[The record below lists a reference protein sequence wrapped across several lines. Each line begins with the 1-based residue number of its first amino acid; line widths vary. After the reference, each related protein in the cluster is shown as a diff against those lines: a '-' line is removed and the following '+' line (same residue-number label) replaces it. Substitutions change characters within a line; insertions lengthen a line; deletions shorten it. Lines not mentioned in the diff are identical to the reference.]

1 MVVPILALLLVVA
14 FFAAIAWFVLRP
26 KAPAVQEA
34 PPRASAAEELP
45 GSVNHQPVAPPK
57 AVVPVGAIEFELPMA
72 THDPELGVPPSSSH
86 KASPA
91 VLTLD
96 APAPP
101 PRSLSPAPG
110 SFGAAPQVTDLHALF
125 EPPPRAS
132 TRPMTLE
139 APAPNRPIE
148 APLSLP
154 QSPRPRDPSH
164 PVVTTAASMP
174 SSILEMPTPIA
185 PPVAM
190 VDPNATA
197 RVQAV
202 VPSNAFPPAF
212 DDPRNDRGGEDD
224 DEGYAGG
231 IPDEFIAKL
240 CDAGADDEPREGP
253 PAFRVIACANTDR
266 GRRRKRNEDSVN
278 LMEDLTCYAVADGM
292 GGHKGGAEASQMATE
307 TLETVFRQQ
316 GKSLSGAVPEIPSRS
331 ATVAIGIAKANAA
344 IFQRAQNDPTLA
356 KMGTTIVVTHFV
368 PEIGR
373 LYLGHVGDSRCY
385 RLRKGHLERLTQDHT
400 MAEFGL
406 TGPMSGNLS
415 RAVGISP
422 TVKVDVICGKPED
435 GDVYLL
441 CSDGLTKM
449 LEDALIH
456 DALDSFGA
464 TPEYAV
470 DELVALANARGGR
483 DNVTVVV
490 AYVSAA

>member
-1 MVVPILALLLVVA
+1 MQPRELSAMR
-14 FFAAIAWFVLRP
+14 AIAAGL
-26 KAPAVQEA
+26 
-34 PPRASAAEELP
+34 SD
-45 GSVNHQPVAPPK
+45 
-57 AVVPVGAIEFELPMA
+57 VGL
-72 THDPELGVPPSSSH
+72 
-86 KASPA
+86 
-91 VLTLD
+91 
-96 APAPP
+96 
-101 PRSLSPAPG
+101 
-110 SFGAAPQVTDLHALF
+110 Q
-125 EPPPRAS
+125 
-132 TRPMTLE
+132 
-139 APAPNRPIE
+139 
-148 APLSLP
+148 
-154 QSPRPRDPSH
+154 
-164 PVVTTAASMP
+164 
-174 SSILEMPTPIA
+174 
-185 PPVAM
+185 
-190 VDPNATA
+190 
-197 RVQAV
+197 
-202 VPSNAFPPAF
+202 
-212 DDPRNDRGGEDD
+212 
-224 DEGYAGG
+224 
-231 IPDEFIAKL
+231 
-240 CDAGADDEPREGP
+240 REH
-253 PAFRVIACANTDR
+253 
-266 GRRRKRNEDSVN
+266 NEDSFIV
-278 LMEDLTCYAVADGM
+278 LTEHDLFVVADGM

-307 TLETVFRQQ
+307 TLEAVFRGP
-316 GKSLSGAVPEIPSRS
+316 GKSLAGSVAEIPSRS

-356 KMGTTIVVTHFV
+356 KMGTTMVVTHFV